1 MRVFSSKWPWLT
13 AVALSLGLFVAGNNF
28 TQAWQNQTP
37 RLRANTN
44 PQLDDSDPEE
54 QVERS
59 IPGQITLPK
68 CSVKLLHSV
77 TLASDRPGLISFVE
91 PREGDDVRKDQEI
104 VFLKD
109 DELMAIFE
117 ISKEKAENDVN
128 KQFAEASADVA
139 KVELEKMLES
149 NRRVPGSITSTEVER
164 GRLNYIKAQ
173 LQGKQAEHEQVVARL
188 EMKKAAAQ
196 LKAGRIEAPFDG
208 KVRKV
213 IKHKGEA
220 VTQGTPILELVST
233 RIVKVEGYLPV
244 EDLWSVKRGDPVEVQ
259 IVFPDRNLEI
269 EKEVFHGKMYSIDP
283 TVSNVTHRAR
293 VWAEVQNPDEKLIEG
308 LYAKM
313 TIKHGRRAAGTAK
326 KAPVA
331 SGIKQAGGE
340 K

>member
-1 MRVFSSKWPWLT
+1 MRVFTSKWPWLT
-13 AVALSLGLFVAGNNF
+13 TAAIGLFVAGNNF

-37 RLRANTN
+37 RPRTN
-44 PQLDDSDPEE
+44 PTPQLEDSDPEE
-54 QVERS
+54 QVDRS
-59 IPGQITLPK
+59 IAGQITLPK

-77 TLASDRPGLISFVE
+77 TLASDRPGLIAFVE

-109 DELMAIFE
+109 DELMAIYE
-117 ISKEKAENDVN
+117 ITKEKAENDVN
-128 KQFAEASADVA
+128 KQFADASADLA

-149 NRRVPGSITSTEVER
+149 NRKVPGSITSTEVDR

-173 LQGKQAEHEQVVARL
+173 LQGKQADHDQVVARL

-213 IKHKGEA
+213 LKHKGEA

-233 RIVKVEGYLPV
+233 RIVKVEGFLPV

-259 IVFPDRNLEI
+259 IDRTS
-269 EKEVFHGKMYSIDP
+269 V
-283 TVSNVTHRAR
+283 V
-293 VWAEVQNPDEKLIEG
+293 
-308 LYAKM
+308 
-313 TIKHGRRAAGTAK
+313 
-326 KAPVA
+326 
-331 SGIKQAGGE
+331 
-340 K
+340 